1 LWYNNYKKG
10 GGAGKMREIV
20 EHQQYAFENIYQ
32 QLESI
37 DFKNIEC
44 SPLINGAPGLGKT
57 TACCSPPMYEL
68 YCKKLEKSNV
78 KVLVVESRSM
88 TRDQKKYE
96 NTNPNIHFKQF
107 AEVSQMVK
115 ELNFLY
121 DIIILDEAHS
131 LFSDSEFAASAT
143 APICDWLLNHCR
155 IFQIYITASDIEFIK
170 FAEKYFNG
178 KEFLLTFSDVN
189 KVYVKYLAQK
199 MILSV
204 NTIKTEKV
212 IEKKE
217 KTFFNLKERGVFF
230 ILSAKEAYSLYD
242 KYNSLGFSC
251 GFYISQKNSSQIIKH
266 EELEEEDIESYTS
279 QTWTTDIFTM
289 YQKQE
294 NERARAGLP
303 TIRESIQKSC
313 LPADIQFLFITD
325 AGQEGISLNCEN
337 NLSFIFIEDTYPL
350 KINQKLFRYR
360 ENVPLVYISI
370 PRRRLERA
378 YSKSMER
385 VIDMMSWSQEKLEG
399 YYLGARAGKKVKDAY
414 ANLIWYDKINNE
426 YRVAENYIAFLLTAS
441 EEFRAIR
448 DILDNNEELFKR
460 YGQYARICERENLR
474 EVSVREKIVEFLE
487 DYKDKELDKDELESV
502 LEKLKKI
509 GLTNKKGEKKY
520 GVTSFRKYLESE
532 EIGELISKRKKIR
545 GKLTTIYSISFLNTP
560 S

>member
-1 LWYNNYKKG
+1 
-10 GGAGKMREIV
+10 MREVI
-20 EHQQYAFENIYQ
+20 EQRKYAFENIYQ

-57 TACCSPPMYEL
+57 TACCSPEMYQL
-68 YCKKLEKSNV
+68 YCRKLEKPDV
-78 KVLVVESRSM
+78 QILVVESRSM
-88 TRDQKKYE
+88 TRDQQNRA

-107 AEVSQMVK
+107 AEVSQMVE

-143 APICDWLLNHCR
+143 APICDWLLNHCS

-178 KEFLLTFSDVN
+178 KEFLLTFSDIN
-189 KVYVKYLAQK
+189 KVYVRYLAQK

-217 KTFFNLKERGVFF
+217 KTFFNLNERGVFF
-230 ILSAKEAYSLYD
+230 IISAKEAYSLYE
-242 KYNSLGFSC
+242 KYKDLGYAC
-251 GFYISQKNSSQIIKH
+251 GFYISQRNSSQIIKY

-279 QTWTTDIFTM
+279 QTWTTDILTM

-294 NERARAGLP
+294 NERIRAGFP
-303 TIRESIQKSC
+303 TIRESIKMSC
-313 LPADIQFLFITD
+313 LPEDIQFLFITD
-325 AGQEGISLNCEN
+325 AGQEGISLSCEN

-414 ANLIWYDKINNE
+414 ANLIWYDKINNK
-426 YRVAENYIAFLLTAS
+426 YKVAENYIAFLLTAS

-460 YGQYARICERENLR
+460 YGQYAKICKRENLR
-474 EVSVREKIVEFLE
+474 EIGVREKVVEFLE
-487 DYKDKELDKDELESV
+487 GYRDKELNKDELESI
-502 LEKLKKI
+502 LENLKKI

-520 GVTSFRKYLESE
+520 GVTSFRKYLEDE
-532 EIGELISKRKKIR
+532 RIGELISKRKKIK
-545 GKLTTIYSISFLNTP
+545 GKLTTVYSISFLDTP

>member
-1 LWYNNYKKG
+1 
-10 GGAGKMREIV
+10 MREVI
-20 EHQQYAFENIYQ
+20 EQRKYAFDNIYQ

-57 TACCSPPMYEL
+57 TACCSPEMYQL
-68 YCKKLEKSNV
+68 YCRKLEKPDV
-78 KVLVVESRSM
+78 QILVVESRSM
-88 TRDQKKYE
+88 TRDQQNRV

-107 AEVSQMVK
+107 AEVSQMVE

-178 KEFLLTFSDVN
+178 KEFLLTFSDIN
-189 KVYVKYLAQK
+189 KVYVRYLAQK

-217 KTFFNLKERGVFF
+217 KTFFKLNERGVFF
-230 ILSAKEAYSLYD
+230 IISAKEAYSLYE
-242 KYNSLGFSC
+242 KYKDLGYAC
-251 GFYISQKNSSQIIKH
+251 GFYISQRNSSQIIKY

-279 QTWTTDIFTM
+279 QTWTTDILTM

-294 NERARAGLP
+294 NERIRAGLP
-303 TIRESIQKSC
+303 TIRESIKMSC
-313 LPADIQFLFITD
+313 LPEDIQFLFITD
-325 AGQEGISLNCEN
+325 AGQEGISLSCEN

-360 ENVPLVYISI
+360 ENIPLVYISI
-370 PRRRLERA
+370 PRRRLEKM
-378 YSKSMER
+378 YSKTIER

-414 ANLIWYDKINNE
+414 ANLIWYDKIENK
-426 YRVAENYIAFLLTAS
+426 YRIAENHIAFILTAS

-448 DILDNNEELFKR
+448 DILNDDEELFKR
-460 YGQYARICERENLR
+460 YGQYAKLCERENLR
-474 EVSVREKIVEFLE
+474 EVSIKEKVVELLTN
-487 DYKDKELDKDELESV
+487 YRGKEIDKDAAEEL
-502 LEKLKKI
+502 LENLKKI
-509 GLTNKKGEKKY
+509 GLTNKKKEKNY
-520 GVTSFRKYLESE
+520 SISFLRKYIEDE
-532 EIGELISKRKKIR
+532 GIGKLISKRKKVN
-545 GKLTTIYSISFLNTP
+545 GKLITVYAISFLDTP

>member
-1 LWYNNYKKG
+1 
-10 GGAGKMREIV
+10 MREVIEV
-20 EHQQYAFENIYQ
+20 YEYAFNFIYS
-32 QLESI
+32 QLEKV
-37 DFKNIEC
+37 DFTNIEC

-57 TACCSPPMYEL
+57 SACCSQKMYEL
-68 YCKKLEKSNV
+68 YQQKLKKENV

-88 TRDQKKYE
+88 TRDQQKHE
-96 NTNPNIHFKQF
+96 NQNPNIHFKQF
-107 AEVSQMVK
+107 AEVSLLTNQ
-115 ELNFLY
+115 LNFLY

-170 FAEKYFNG
+170 FAEKYFIN
-178 KEFLLTFSDVN
+178 KEFLLTFSDIN
-189 KVYVKYLAQK
+189 KVYVRYLAQK

-217 KTFFNLKERGVFF
+217 KTFFKLNERGVFF
-230 ILSAKEAYSLYD
+230 IISAKEAYSLYE
-242 KYNSLGFSC
+242 KYKDLGYAC
-251 GFYISQKNSSQIIKH
+251 GFYISQRNSSQIIKY

-294 NERARAGLP
+294 NERIKAGLP
-303 TIRESIQKSC
+303 TIRESIKMSC
-313 LPADIQFLFITD
+313 LPEDIQFLFITD

-360 ENVPLVYISI
+360 ENIPLVYISI
-370 PRRRLERA
+370 PRRRLEKM
-378 YSKSMER
+378 YSKTIER

-414 ANLIWYDKINNE
+414 ANLIWYDKIENK
-426 YRVAENYIAFLLTAS
+426 YRIAENHIAFILTAS

-448 DILDNNEELFKR
+448 DILNDDEELFKR
-460 YGQYARICERENLR
+460 YGQYAKLCERENLR
-474 EVSVREKIVEFLE
+474 ETSVRDKVVELLE
-487 DYKDKELDKDELESV
+487 DYRDKELDKDEAEELLEN
-502 LEKLKKI
+502 LKKI
-509 GLTNKKGEKKY
+509 GLTNKKKEKNY
-520 GVTSFRKYLESE
+520 TVSFLRKYLEDE
-532 EIGELISKRKKIR
+532 GIGKLISKRKKVN
-545 GKLTTIYSISFLNTP
+545 GKLITVYIISFLESP
-560 S
+560 

>member
-1 LWYNNYKKG
+1 
-10 GGAGKMREIV
+10 MREVI
-20 EHQQYAFENIYQ
+20 EQRKYAFENIYQ

-57 TACCSPPMYEL
+57 TACCSPEMYQL
-68 YCKKLEKSNV
+68 YCRKLEKPDV
-78 KVLVVESRSM
+78 QILVVESRSM
-88 TRDQKKYE
+88 TRDQQTRA

-107 AEVSQMVK
+107 AEVSQMVE

-178 KEFLLTFSDVN
+178 KEFLLTFSDIN
-189 KVYVKYLAQK
+189 KVYVRYLAQK

-217 KTFFNLKERGVFF
+217 KTFFNSNERGVFF
-230 ILSAKEAYSLYD
+230 IISAKEAYSLYE
-242 KYNSLGFSC
+242 KYKDLGYAC
-251 GFYISQKNSSQIIKH
+251 GFYISQRNSSQIIKY

-279 QTWTTDIFTM
+279 QTWTTDILTM

-294 NERARAGLP
+294 NERIRAGLP
-303 TIRESIQKSC
+303 TIRESIKMSC
-313 LPADIQFLFITD
+313 LPEDIQFLFITD
-325 AGQEGISLNCEN
+325 AGQEGISLSCEN

-360 ENVPLVYISI
+360 ENIPLVYISI
-370 PRRRLERA
+370 PRRRLEKM
-378 YSKSMER
+378 YSKTIER

-414 ANLIWYDKINNE
+414 ANLIWYDKIENK
-426 YRVAENYIAFLLTAS
+426 YRIAENHIAFILTAS

-448 DILDNNEELFKR
+448 DILNDDEELFKR
-460 YGQYARICERENLR
+460 YGQYAKLCERENLR
-474 EVSVREKIVEFLE
+474 EVSVKEKVVELLTN
-487 DYKDKELDKDELESV
+487 YRDKEIDKDAAEEL
-502 LEKLKKI
+502 LENLKKI
-509 GLTNKKGEKKY
+509 GLTNKKKEKNY
-520 GVTSFRKYLESE
+520 SISFLRKYIEDE
-532 EIGELISKRKKIR
+532 GIGKLISKRKKVN
-545 GKLTTIYSISFLNTP
+545 GKLITVYAISFLDTP

>member
-1 LWYNNYKKG
+1 
-10 GGAGKMREIV
+10 MREVI
-20 EHQQYAFENIYQ
+20 EQRKYAFDNIYQ

-57 TACCSPPMYEL
+57 TACCSPEMYQL
-68 YCKKLEKSNV
+68 YCRKLEKPNV
-78 KVLVVESRSM
+78 QILVVESRSM
-88 TRDQKKYE
+88 TRDQQNRA

-107 AEVSQMVK
+107 AEVSQMVE

-178 KEFLLTFSDVN
+178 KEFLLTFSDIN
-189 KVYVKYLAQK
+189 KVYVRYLAQK

-217 KTFFNLKERGVFF
+217 KTFFNLNERGVFF
-230 ILSAKEAYSLYD
+230 IISAKEAYSLYE
-242 KYNSLGFSC
+242 KYKDLGYAC
-251 GFYISQKNSSQIIKH
+251 GFYISQRNSSQIIKY

-279 QTWTTDIFTM
+279 QTWTTDILTM

-294 NERARAGLP
+294 NERVRAGLP
-303 TIRESIQKSC
+303 TIRESIKMSC
-313 LPADIQFLFITD
+313 LPEDIQFLFITD
-325 AGQEGISLNCEN
+325 AGQEGISLSCEN

-360 ENVPLVYISI
+360 ENIPLVYISI
-370 PRRRLERA
+370 PRRRLEKM
-378 YSKSMER
+378 YSKTIER

-414 ANLIWYDKINNE
+414 ANLIWYDKIENK
-426 YRVAENYIAFLLTAS
+426 YRIAENHIAFILTAS

-448 DILDNNEELFKR
+448 DILNDDEELFKR
-460 YGQYARICERENLR
+460 YGQYAKLCERENLR
-474 EVSVREKIVEFLE
+474 EVSVKEKVVELLTN
-487 DYKDKELDKDELESV
+487 YRGKEIDKDAAEEL
-502 LEKLKKI
+502 LENLKKI
-509 GLTNKKGEKKY
+509 GLTNKKKEKNY
-520 GVTSFRKYLESE
+520 SISFLRKYIEDE
-532 EIGELISKRKKIR
+532 GIGKLISKRKKVN
-545 GKLTTIYSISFLNTP
+545 GKLITVYAISFLDTP

>member
-1 LWYNNYKKG
+1 
-10 GGAGKMREIV
+10 MREVI
-20 EHQQYAFENIYQ
+20 EQRKYAFDNIYQ

-57 TACCSPPMYEL
+57 TACCSPEMYQL
-68 YCKKLEKSNV
+68 YCRKLEKPNV
-78 KVLVVESRSM
+78 QILVVESRSM
-88 TRDQKKYE
+88 TRDQQNRA

-107 AEVSQMVK
+107 AEVSQMVE

-178 KEFLLTFSDVN
+178 KEFLLTFSDIN
-189 KVYVKYLAQK
+189 KVYVRYLAQK

-217 KTFFNLKERGVFF
+217 KTFFNSNERGVFF
-230 ILSAKEAYSLYD
+230 IISAKEAYSLYE
-242 KYNSLGFSC
+242 KYKDLGYAC
-251 GFYISQKNSSQIIKH
+251 GFYISQRNSSQIIKY

-279 QTWTTDIFTM
+279 QTWTTDILTM

-294 NERARAGLP
+294 NERIRAGLP
-303 TIRESIQKSC
+303 TIRESIKMSC
-313 LPADIQFLFITD
+313 LPEDIQFLFITD
-325 AGQEGISLNCEN
+325 AGQEGISLSCEN

-414 ANLIWYDKINNE
+414 ANLIWYDKINNK
-426 YRVAENYIAFLLTAS
+426 YQVAENYIAFLLTAS

-448 DILDNNEELFKR
+448 DILDNNAELFKR
-460 YGQYARICERENLR
+460 YGQYAKICERENLR
-474 EVSVREKIVEFLE
+474 EIGVREKVIEFLE
-487 DYKDKELDKDELESV
+487 GYKDKELDKDELESI
-502 LEKLKKI
+502 LENLKKI

-520 GVTSFRKYLESE
+520 GVTSFRKYLEDE
-532 EIGELISKRKKIR
+532 RIGELISKRKKIK
-545 GKLTTIYSISFLNTP
+545 GKLTTIYSISFLDTP